1 VIPNIIESPSNPLIK
16 EIAGLKLAAVRKETG
31 LILVE
36 GKHPIEEAC
45 RQNLEILHFFKL
57 TGQVEPRESLELT
70 ALSNMAVEVSEK
82 VMSKLSTTESP
93 PPYVAVFKR
102 PEAITLES
110 LLKQPFSGC
119 GPLFLGLDT
128 LQDPSNLGGIVRSAV
143 AFSVSALFLTGNS
156 VDVYNP
162 KVIRGSAGLIFSL
175 PVLQASAPGDGT
187 LLEEVLHF
195 YEGREEPSGPSHS
208 TLTNQ
213 GPHPNQHS
221 FQCFVT
227 TSHDH
232 VGGTQRVPL
241 PYRSVNYS
249 SPCLIYLGNEGNGV
263 SFDLLNAPFVT
274 PITIEMA
281 AGVESLNVTVAGAI
295 ILAEAFAQRQLTYH
309 KKGLL

>member
-1 VIPNIIESPSNPLIK
+1 MIPNIIESPSNPLIK
-16 EIAGLKLAAVRKETG
+16 EMAGLKLAAVRKETG

-45 RQNLEILHFFKL
+45 RQNLEILHFFQL
-57 TGQVEPRESLELT
+57 AGSAEPSQSLEIA

-93 PPYVAVFKR
+93 PPCVGIFKR
-102 PEAITLES
+102 PEAITLEN
-110 LLKQPFSGC
+110 LLKQPFQGC

-128 LQDPSNLGGIVRSAV
+128 LQDPSNLGGIVRSAA
-143 AFSVSALFLTGNS
+143 AFSVSALFLTGNT

-175 PVLQASAPGDGT
+175 PVLQASAGT
-187 LLEEVLHF
+187 LLEEVIHYFDLPK
-195 YEGREEPSGPSHS
+195 EPSTLSGSA
-208 TLTNQ
+208 LTNQ
-213 GPHPNQHS
+213 GGHPNRQS

-227 TSHDH
+227 TSHER
-232 VGGTQRVPL
+232 VGGAQRIPL

-263 SFDLLNAPFVT
+263 SFELLNDPLVT

-295 ILAEAFAQRQLTYH
+295 ILAEAFAQRQLTQN
-309 KKGLL
+309 KMGLL